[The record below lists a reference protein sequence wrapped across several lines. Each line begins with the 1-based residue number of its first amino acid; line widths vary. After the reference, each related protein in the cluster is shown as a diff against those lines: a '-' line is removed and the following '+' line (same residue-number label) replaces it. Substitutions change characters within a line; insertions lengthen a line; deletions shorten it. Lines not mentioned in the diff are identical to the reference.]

1 MEKQDQRNF
10 LIAMALMVAFVFGYQ
25 KVFMEPAQKRFEAQQ
40 AAIKADEQPG
50 VTASELSNVPAV
62 AATMTLDEAISG
74 PDRVKFD
81 ADSVDG
87 SIRLAGSRIDDLSL
101 RKHFL
106 TVEKTQEVRLFR
118 PEAAEFGY
126 FATYY
131 WADGT
136 ALVAGRN
143 SPWKQVG
150 GGELTPSTP
159 IKLRLE
165 TDGLT
170 IDRTISVDKDY
181 MFSFADTVTNTGDSE
196 RIVRA
201 IGSVERHGAY
211 KEFLEVTDP
220 GSATASN
227 LAHQGL
233 MGVVDGELRM
243 KKYKPLLELKKI
255 DGETAEGTFPSSEG
269 GWWGLTDKYWM
280 GALVPQQDRAFNATV
295 NKKPIATGGPL
306 EVRTESDAI
315 TLAPGA
321 SQSVQNRIF
330 AGAKRFQ
337 VLQDYQNKEGIPRM
351 VDAIDWGWAF
361 FLTKPFF
368 YVLEYLAGVLG
379 SFGWA
384 ILAFTVLVKL
394 PLVPLFNTS
403 YKSMAKMK
411 KLQDPMK
418 EISERFAADPQR
430 KQQEIMKLYK
440 QEGANPLGGCL
451 PLLVTIPVFYALYKT
466 LYVTLEMRHTP
477 FLFLKDLSAPDP
489 TAIGNLFGLLP
500 WAASDIKA
508 IPVIGMII
516 GIGILPLLYGATM
529 AMLQS
534 LNPAPTDKTQKM
546 VIQAMPIVFMFV
558 FGSFAA
564 GLVLYWVWSNTLSF
578 AQQYFIMRRNGVDTE
593 LGKTISRWLGRE
605 KKPAG

>member
-10 LIAMALMVAFVFGYQ
+10 LIAMALMIAFVFGYQ
-25 KVFMEPAQKRFEAQQ
+25 KFFMEPAQKRFEAQQ
-40 AAIKADEQPG
+40 AVIKADAQPG
-50 VTASELSNVPAV
+50 MTATELAAVPAV
-62 AATMTLDEAISG
+62 AATKTVEEAVASSA
-74 PDRVKFD
+74 RVKFD
-81 ADSVDG
+81 GGSVDG
-87 SIRLAGSRIDDLSL
+87 SIRLAGARIDDLSL

-106 TVEKTQEVRLFR
+106 TVEKKQEVRLFR
-118 PEAAEFGY
+118 PEASEFGY

-131 WADGT
+131 WADGQS
-136 ALVAGRN
+136 LVAGRN
-143 SPWKQVG
+143 SPWVQVG
-150 GGELTPSTP
+150 GGELTPSSP
-159 IKLRLE
+159 ITLRLE
-165 TDGLT
+165 TPGLT
-170 IDRTISVDKDY
+170 IDRTVTVDEDY
-181 MFSFADTVTNTGDSE
+181 MFTFEDRLTNTGDTA
-196 RIVRA
+196 RNVRA

-211 KEFLEVTDP
+211 KDFLEATDP
-220 GSATASN
+220 GSATASG
-227 LAHQGL
+227 LAHMGL
-233 MGVVDGELRM
+233 MGVVENKLRL

-255 DGETAEGTFPSSEG
+255 DGETDEGTFPSDQG

-280 GALVPQQDRAFNATV
+280 GALVPQQDRPFIAVV
-295 NKKPIATGGPL
+295 NKKSIATGGPL
-306 EVRTESDAI
+306 EVRTEGESYM
-315 TLAPGA
+315 LERG
-321 SQSVQNRIF
+321 QSLTVENRIF
-330 AGAKRFQ
+330 AGAKRFD
-337 VLQDYQNKEGIPRM
+337 VLQTYQNDLGIPRM

-368 YVLEYLAGVLG
+368 YVLEWLAGVLS

-411 KLQDPMK
+411 KLQEPMK
-418 EISERFAADPQR
+418 EINERFAADPQR

-451 PLLVTIPVFYALYKT
+451 PLVVTIPIFYALYKT

-500 WAASDIKA
+500 WAASDVKSV
-508 IPVIGMII
+508 PVIGVVI
-516 GIGILPLLYGATM
+516 GIGILPLLYGITM
-529 AMLQS
+529 AALQT
-534 LNPAPTDKTQKM
+534 LNPPPPDPMQRR
-546 VIQAMPIVFMFV
+546 VIQLLPLVFMFV
-558 FGSFAA
+558 FGGFAA

-593 LGKTISRWLGRE
+593 IGKTISRLLGRA
-605 KKPAG
+605 KKPAD